1 MKNYLSQKSPAK
13 IIFVILIVFVL
24 LAGLILFTGSY
35 YGQNR
40 GRVAGETALTD
51 PLKLAA
57 DYQQQFKQ
65 IFNNYLL
72 LEDSANL
79 LTDDYL
85 AKTDSIKQNILA
97 LKVPAQLKDTHLQ
110 TVMAL
115 AEIAAGVKS
124 QNLDLILPNIYKL
137 RQIIDNF

>member
-1 MKNYLSQKSPAK
+1 MKNYLSQKTPAK
-13 IIFVILIVFVL
+13 IISIILIVFVL
-24 LAGLILFTGSY
+24 LSGLILLSGSY
-35 YGQNR
+35 YGKNS
-40 GRVAGETALTD
+40 GRVAGETATTD

-57 DYQQQFKQ
+57 NYQQQFKQ

-85 AKTDSIKQNILA
+85 AQTDSLKQNILA
-97 LKVPAQLKDTHLQ
+97 LKVPAELKDTHLQ

-115 AEIAAGVKS
+115 TEIADGVKS

>member
-1 MKNYLSQKSPAK
+1 MLQLCSASYFFTKKFFNH
-13 IIFVILIVFVL
+13 
-24 LAGLILFTGSY
+24 LF
-35 YGQNR
+35 
-40 GRVAGETALTD
+40 
-51 PLKLAA
+51 
-57 DYQQQFKQ
+57 QFKQ